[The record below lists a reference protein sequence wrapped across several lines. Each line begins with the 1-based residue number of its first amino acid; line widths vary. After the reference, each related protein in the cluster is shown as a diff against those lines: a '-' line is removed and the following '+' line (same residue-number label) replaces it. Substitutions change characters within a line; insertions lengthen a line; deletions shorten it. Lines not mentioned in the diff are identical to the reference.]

1 MYTISLG
8 SFLKV
13 FRGSLATSQRDVNL
27 ENRLSNIMKESTMNT
42 YDYACTGIFEKH
54 KLMFSM
60 QLTTMI
66 MDGQGACQSDI
77 Y

>member
-1 MYTISLG
+1 MS
-8 SFLKV
+8 
-13 FRGSLATSQRDVNL
+13 ARDVNL
-27 ENRLSNIMKESTMNT
+27 EKRLKNIIRGSTMNT

-66 MDGQGACQSDI
+66 MDGEGTL
-77 Y
+77 